1 MEVRIRPLRGAQVP
15 PGGDLFDRQRRL
27 SLRGSQS
34 PTLILCALILILA
47 KDI

>member
-1 MEVRIRPLRGAQVP
+1 MEVRIGPFLGAQVHP
-15 PGGDLFDRQRRL
+15 DGDLFDRQRRL